1 MLIRMKIKINQR
13 KKDGGAIN
21 FSIRRITF
29 VFIFF
34 LIIIK
39 SFPINAST
47 KKSIY
52 LIRDPEIEYFIQHL
66 INEILIIKKQEI
78 NSISPRI
85 LLDNSINAF
94 VIGNNKIY
102 INTGLIQNAKSIEEI
117 QGVISHELGH
127 LFLGHIQSRK
137 NYNKYSS
144 NSFALGALTL
154 LGISLT
160 NSSTN
165 LSGLILASKDLVM
178 KNKSKYNRQQEMEAD
193 IYAIKALNKMN
204 VSLKGLKQFFEK
216 INVKNKILVNPLLD
230 YYNTHPSPDNRIEL
244 INNFSSGSKSKL
256 NTSISLKN
264 FKLNLEFLKIKTL
277 LFSQNTKYLNSIK
290 NYEDE
295 IIQKY
300 LEMSKFYLQGDI
312 PNALIKIN
320 LIKLDQPSNPFIFH
334 FAGDMYFEIDKIDQA
349 ISHYKNSI
357 DLTIKNKIQNN
368 SLIKLSL
375 AKALIKRNDKNSLK
389 KGFNILEEIIPHE
402 GSSTLLWRLIAECS
416 GKLGEK
422 STAYVA
428 LAEEQ
433 LIKNNFKK
441 AKQFAKLGLKDKN
454 LNFTYKLR
462 AQDIMN
468 LKKQR

>member
-1 MLIRMKIKINQR
+1 MKIKINQR

-39 SFPINAST
+39 SFPINASK

-66 INEILIIKKQEI
+66 LNEILIIKKQEI

-160 NSSTN
+160 NSSTD

-193 IYAIKALNKMN
+193 IYAIKTLNKMN